1 MVIAG
6 LFLYLYDT
14 GKIDLVKTLLTTG
27 TLPDN
32 ALRAVPLPGVGVLS
46 GAGSAIGDLLKHLP
60 GIGGGGG
67 TGNGTIETPPIAG
80 N

>member
-1 MVIAG
+1 MVFAG

-14 GKIDLVKTLLTTG
+14 GKVDLVKTLLTTG

-32 ALRAVPLPGVGVLS
+32 ALRAVPLPTPGILT
-46 GAGSAIGDLLKHLP
+46 GANSAIGDLLKQIP
-60 GIGGGGG
+60 GIGGGNGS
-67 TGNGTIETPPIAG
+67 GTIETPPIAG